1 MTYRGQGFCEF
12 SPCLQDAGSVG
23 AHREGWEGF
32 MGRLALLVVLALS
45 IVVVAVFGDR
55 VARRV
60 ALGPLLAVSACV
72 AVFALAIRPLGLV
85 AATIISII
93 VLNITDLRT
102 RTSEVVAAMLL
113 SVAVVVAMV
122 MIANLPIYL
131 WPRLAGL

>member
-1 MTYRGQGFCEF
+1 
-12 SPCLQDAGSVG
+12 
-23 AHREGWEGF
+23 